1 MVTEAEIRRKVR
13 ELREVQVKCAAFKF
27 HTFLSCVDDNYSCQ
41 WFHKVIADKC
51 QQLLNGTLGTNRLML
66 FVPPQ
71 HGKELKDSTLT
82 PTPNGFKRHGDLKA
96 GDYVFGRDG
105 KAVRVLAVSEKVL
118 SEYRVTFSDGSV
130 FDCHGNH
137 EWVIYDR
144 SYKKER
150 TLETKYMA
158 TQKLYSGV
166 EGKRGCH
173 YRFQVEPCVSVDFE
187 PKNVAIDPYTL
198 GAWLG
203 DGLYEGGLMHIGND
217 DTQII
222 DNIAR
227 VYSLHETKGSQ
238 SVRRFRIEGLSDIL
252 KADGLLGNKH
262 IPDDYIFNSS
272 EVRKQLI
279 AGLIDTDGYV
289 YPKNG
294 RVTISNT
301 NKRIIDST
309 ALILRSLGQNVVIT
323 AFEPQVSSSG
333 IVGRQTVYQLCFN
346 PTTDFPTV
354 VPRKRIGRTITN
366 RRRSIVSIEPLPES
380 EREQGNCI
388 QVEGGVYLVGER
400 FVPTHNSEVVS
411 RKFPAWAL
419 GVNPMLKIVGCSY
432 SADLAQQFSR
442 SIQRTID
449 STEYGEVFPN
459 TFLNNQR
466 VKGDTSR
473 GWVRNADNFETV
485 GYGGF
490 YKAVGVGGSLTGTP
504 ADIGIIDDPIK
515 DALEANSETYRN
527 RIWDW
532 YTDVFLTRLHNN
544 SKQILIQTR
553 WHADD
558 LAGRLLEREGAKWTI
573 INIPAICEQDGDGGL
588 SHRKVGE
595 ALWEDKH
602 SAERLHEIEQR
613 SPRTFAA
620 LYQQR
625 PTIAGGN
632 IVKREWFKH
641 VSVYEF
647 ERIHGKEP
655 VTFFLDTAYTDKSDN
670 DPTGIIAT
678 CKIGNDL
685 YISHASK
692 VQMRFPDLL
701 RFIPRYVNEHGYT
714 FRSTIRI
721 EPKANGISVIDQM
734 RETTGLNV
742 TQTPSPRDS
751 KETRL
756 NAASP
761 TVECGRVILVDGAWN
776 EQFIDEV
783 CGFPTKPHD
792 EYVDVLCYAIDYH
805 ISSPYKPIDKAKVA
819 SMIY

>member
-41 WFHKVIADKC
+41 WFHKLIANKC

-71 HGKELKDSTLT
+71 HGKALDIET
-82 PTPNGFKRHGDLKA
+82 PVWTTTGWKKHGELKA
-96 GDYVFGRDG
+96 GDYVFGQDG
-105 KAVRVLAVSEKVL
+105 KPKKVIANTGAYIWKCQRINFAGGL
-118 SEYRVTFSDGSV
+118 SLIAAPE
-130 FDCHGNH
+130 H
-137 EWVIYDR
+137 EWVYWADHDDR
-144 SYKKER
+144 KGRVFETQETQNIFTRRHRRNPYIDVSPALQGMR
-150 TLETKYMA
+150 T
-158 TQKLYSGV
+158 KLP
-166 EGKRGCH
+166 
-173 YRFQVEPCVSVDFE
+173 F
-187 PKNVAIDPYTL
+187 DPYIL
-198 GAWLG
+198 GIWLG
-203 DGLYEGGLMHIGND
+203 DGISAMGYIVSGKQDIEYYRTLNIGAIRK
-217 DTQII
+217 DTNNKNGYII
-222 DNIAR
+222 R
-227 VYSLHETKGSQ
+227 VPNLFHYIRTS
-238 SVRRFRIEGLSDIL
+238 
-252 KADGLLGNKH
+252 GLLRNKH
-262 IPDDYIFNSS
+262 IPKEYLLADENS
-272 EVRKQLI
+272 RWALLQ
-279 AGLIDTDGYV
+279 GLMDTDGCCDVRGNCEFTQKAGQLAEDV
-289 YPKNG
+289 YTLLRTLGIKARKANYTAKLG
-294 RVTISNT
+294 EKECGVKT
-301 NKRIIDST
+301 RI
-309 ALILRSLGQNVVIT
+309 L
-323 AFEPQVSSSG
+323 
-333 IVGRQTVYQLCFN
+333 FN
-346 PTTDFPTV
+346 PNRQDPIFRM
-354 VPRKRIGRTITN
+354 PRKAARLKGKIKN
-366 RRRSIVSIEPLPES
+366 DRSDKLKFFIKSVEDIEQ
-380 EREQGNCI
+380 RMVNCI
-388 QVEGGVYLVGER
+388 EVEGGMYLAGKDMI
-400 FVPTHNSEVVS
+400 PTHNSEVVS

-473 GWVRNADNFETV
+473 GWVRNVDNFETV

-532 YTDVFLTRLHNN
+532 YTDVFLTRLHND

-558 LAGRLLEREGAKWTI
+558 LAGRLIEREGDKWTI
-573 INIPAICEQDGDGGL
+573 INIPAICEQEGDGGL
-588 SHRKVGE
+588 SNRKVGE

-632 IVKREWFKH
+632 IVKREWFK
-641 VSVYEF
+641 SITQSEF
-647 ERIHGKEP
+647 YRIHNTEP
-655 VTFFLDTAYTDKSDN
+655 IVFFIDTAYTDKSDN

-685 YISHASK
+685 YISHATK

-734 RETTGLNV
+734 KETTGLNV

-805 ISSPYKPIDKAKVA
+805 ISSPFKPIDKARVA

>member
-1 MVTEAEIRRKVR
+1 MSYDKAMR
-13 ELREVQVKCAAFKF
+13 ELELEKELQKRDARDRFAV
-27 HTFLSCVDDNYSCQ
+27 FLDYTTPTYDRQ
-41 WFHKVIADKC
+41 WFHTLIAEKC
-51 QQLLNGTLGTNRLML
+51 QQLLSGTLGTDRLML

-71 HGKELKDSTLT
+71 HGKQLKDSTLI
-82 PTPNGFKRHGDLKA
+82 PTPNGFKRHGDLKL

-105 KAVRVLAVSEKVL
+105 KAVRVLAVSDKTL
-118 SEYRVTFSDGSV
+118 TEYRVTFSDGSV

-144 SYKKER
+144 SYRQER

-203 DGLYEGGLMHIGND
+203 DGKSDWPMIHIGGD
-217 DTQII
+217 DIEILSQIP
-222 DNIAR
+222 
-227 VYSLHETKGSQ
+227 YETKEGSGTTDRVFFIHGASKQ
-238 SVRRFRIEGLSDIL
+238 F
-252 KADGLLGNKH
+252 KQYGLLGNKH
-262 IPDDYIFNSS
+262 IPDDYIFNSAD
-272 EVRKQLI
+272 VRKQLI

-301 NKRIIDST
+301 NKRIIDSA
-309 ALILRSLGQNVVIT
+309 ALILRSLGQNVIIT

-366 RRRSIVSIEPLPES
+366 RRRSIVSIDPLPDS

-388 QVEGGVYLVGER
+388 QVEGGVYLVGEH

-459 TFLNNQR
+459 TYLNNQR

-473 GWVRNADNFETV
+473 GWVRNVDNFETV

-532 YTDVFLTRLHNN
+532 YTDVFLTRLHNE

-558 LAGRLLEREGAKWTI
+558 LAGRLLEREGDKWTV
-573 INIPAICEQDGDGGL
+573 INIPAICEQEGDGGL

-595 ALWEDKH
+595 ALWEAKH

-625 PTIAGGN
+625 PTIVGGN
-632 IVKREWFKH
+632 IVKREWFK
-641 VSVYEF
+641 SITQSEF
-647 ERIHGKEP
+647 YRIHNTEP
-655 VTFFLDTAYTDKSDN
+655 IIFFIDTAYTDKSDN

-685 YISHASK
+685 YISHATK

-734 RETTGLNV
+734 KETTGLNV

-805 ISSPYKPIDKAKVA
+805 ISSPFKPIDKARVA